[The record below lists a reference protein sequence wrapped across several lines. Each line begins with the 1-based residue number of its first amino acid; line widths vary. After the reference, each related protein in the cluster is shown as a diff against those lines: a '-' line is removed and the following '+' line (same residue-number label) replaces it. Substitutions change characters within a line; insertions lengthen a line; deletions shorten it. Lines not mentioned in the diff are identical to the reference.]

1 MLRQLPLIQIKHASF
16 RQTTSPSA
24 AILFPGLSFTLPSPS
39 AAGPTQ
45 KWSILG
51 PSKYTFLSILSGTH
65 VVSPPEGRKY
75 PALAAHKKWPQGA
88 IGLVSFGAGSKQTG
102 MLAGGTDGEG
112 YLSSRYESLRQE
124 FDLSLRQWLEDS
136 VDLGRNPWEDGGEQ
150 LSRSAKEEESERAR
164 RTLVDAVAADL
175 DLGILLGQSV
185 MTLSNGQSR
194 RARIA
199 QALLRKPEV
208 LLVDEPFST

>member
-1 MLRQLPLIQIKHASF
+1 MLRQLPLIQIKNASF
-16 RQTTSPSA
+16 RHTTSPTA
-24 AILFPGLSFTLPSPS
+24 AVLFPGLSFTLPSPS
-39 AAGPTQ
+39 AVGPTQ
-45 KWSILG
+45 KWSVLG
-51 PSKYTFLSILSGTH
+51 PSKSAFLSILSGTH
-65 VVSPPEGRKY
+65 VASPPQGRTY
-75 PALAAHKKWPQGA
+75 PALAAHNKWPRGA

-136 VDLGRNPWEDGGEQ
+136 VDLGRNPWEDGGER
-150 LSRSAKEEESERAR
+150 LSRITEEESERTR

-175 DLGILLGQSV
+175 DLGILLEQSV